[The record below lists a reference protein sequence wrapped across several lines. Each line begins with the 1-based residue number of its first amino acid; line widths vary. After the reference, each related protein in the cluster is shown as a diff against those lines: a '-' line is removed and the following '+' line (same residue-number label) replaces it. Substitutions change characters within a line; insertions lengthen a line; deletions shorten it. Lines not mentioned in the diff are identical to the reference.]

1 MDGKY
6 KKQRGS
12 VIVISLFVLL
22 ALSLLAALLTVLIFN
37 SIRSTTSYSLAK
49 RSTYAAESGVEQ
61 GMYFL
66 QAARVSKTVGVEE
79 TVDFINTLTA
89 TEADTATDFIDDAE
103 YTVEATADNDFVV
116 TDLPVNE
123 SVTLDFFDEDY
134 TSGYSVIPISG
145 LSTIFVGWNEDAACT
160 TPGTSRVELSYSYWL
175 PDYWQDLDNPD
186 YQTRYVI
193 TCPGGGASGLQ
204 CNYNGL
210 GVDDVYI
217 YSLRVKSLDC
227 DLTNVSIGAY
237 DGASNLLTTHNN
249 VTITGTGTLSNSQK
263 VSATTSLW
271 RTPLNNYFDYVL
283 FSDEDLVK

>member
-1 MDGKY
+1 MDDKHTH
-6 KKQRGS
+6 QRGS

-37 SIRSTTSYSLAK
+37 SILSTTSYSLAK

-61 GMYFL
+61 AMYFL

-89 TEADTATDFIDDAE
+89 TEADPTTDFIDDAE

-116 TDLPVNE
+116 TDVPANE

-160 TPGTSRVELSYSYWL
+160 VPGNSRVELSYSYWL

-193 TCPGGGASGLQ
+193 TCPGSGASGLD
-204 CNYNGL
+204 CDYNGL

-227 DLTNVSIGAY
+227 DLTDVSIGAY
-237 DGASNLLTTHNN
+237 DSASNLLTTHNN
-249 VTITGTGTLSNSQK
+249 VTITGTGTLSNSQQ
-263 VSATTSLW
+263 VSGATSLW